1 MNSLL
6 FASLRGRNT
15 VTEGAECF
23 MISDCSKM
31 SCSSIDL
38 MASPGQELLLV
49 TMHLLTN
56 PGDSLLLQHT
66 LDRLLKWVRP
76 GLRLFHVSERACPL
90 HDYARANLC
99 PVAGHPSHAVTI
111 FLHESYGEERILRVL
126 DFLQC
131 PPWQYHHTESCGGR
145 EGGAHVS
152 STASPSSAL
161 LRPYL
166 LPSRDFYSLGAGMP
180 VWGVRPV
187 HYGGEVVRVT
197 LHSTYDNFEDT
208 VRLYET
214 VLQRRVEEQKTGF
227 CWFTLLTEQGFNLQL
242 AIKQLSPGVRVEPC
256 YSAVLQFKVGEI
268 GQLVPL
274 LPNTCSPISATRWHT
289 EDLDGNKILFQ
300 VKAPAQPQGF
310 LTSAFPLSCP
320 RMLLRNGA
328 TARPPSTSPC
338 RKPSHLKEH
347 PVGRSRVEP
356 PPDRCPRGLR
366 LASCGRESMGSDGT
380 CSTPPG
386 SSCYSSQ
393 RSSPACLSVNWY
405 EPAITSETSISCLLL
420 EEEEPETNVDTGCAV
435 KPQPTLGV
443 SALVTLSRDLKHG
456 LAELQLTS
464 EAETQASQCHSQ
476 HQHAQ
481 VDEFFI

>member
-1 MNSLL
+1 M
-6 FASLRGRNT
+6 LRQALDFTGR
-15 VTEGAECF
+15 TEDETADSGAETAG
-23 MISDCSKM
+23 SDCGKM
-31 SCSSIDL
+31 SCSSSIDL
-38 MASPGQELLLV
+38 IAGPGQELLLV

-76 GLRLFHVSERACPL
+76 NLRLFHVSERACPV
-90 HDYARANLC
+90 HDSNRANLC
-99 PVAGHPSHAVTI
+99 PVAGYPSHAVTI
-111 FLHESYGEERILRVL
+111 FLHESFGEERILRVL
-126 DFLQC
+126 DFLQG

-145 EGGAHVS
+145 EGGRG
-152 STASPSSAL
+152 TTL
-161 LRPYL
+161 MRPYL
-166 LPSRDFYSLGAGMP
+166 LPSRDFYSMGMGMP
-180 VWGVRPV
+180 LWGVRPV

-197 LHSTYDNFEDT
+197 LHSTFDNFEDT

-214 VLQRRVEEQKTGF
+214 VLQRRAEEQKTGF
-227 CWFTLLTEQGFNLQL
+227 CWFTLLTEQGFSLQL

-328 TARPPSTSPC
+328 AARQPSTSPC
-338 RKPSHLKEH
+338 KKPLHLREH
-347 PVGRSRVEP
+347 PMGRSRVEL
-356 PPDRCPRGLR
+356 DRCSRGSR
-366 LASCGRESMGSDGT
+366 LGRECLGSDGT

-393 RSSPACLSVNWY
+393 RSSPAGQSVNWY
-405 EPAITSETSISCLLL
+405 EPATTSEIISCLLP
-420 EEEEPETNVDTGCAV
+420 EEEPETNVDTGCAV
-435 KPQPTLGV
+435 KPQADRPATLGV
-443 SALVTLSRDLKHG
+443 SALVTLSRDLTHG
-456 LAELQLTS
+456 LAEPQWTS
-464 EAETQASQCHSQ
+464 EAETQVSQCHIG
-476 HQHAQ
+476 HKHAQ